1 MSWKRLL
8 LETLTLVAAAV
19 LCASVANLLA
29 ARERRVAF
37 VGSYPDALKVPAPP
51 AEAPRIAEASHPA
64 AAPTALPATHSA
76 DTPRDVVPRAAER
89 PAPGAPPRAGEPGA
103 RPAAAPPAPAAPR
116 VPAADLLSRF
126 PPHKDK
132 PWVEV
137 SGDDVAFLHGAGA
150 LVLDARR
157 TPVYEEGHVAGA
169 RSISVWES
177 DVDERVTA
185 LVNEGR
191 DTAQPIVIYCSGGD
205 CEDSH
210 MLAQKLFGA
219 GFENLLVYHDG
230 FPDWK
235 RRGGAIRTG
244 GSP

>member
-1 MSWKRLL
+1 MSWRRLF
-8 LETLTLVAAAV
+8 LETLALVAAAV

-29 ARERRVAF
+29 ARERRVSF
-37 VGSYPDALKVPAPP
+37 VGSYPDALKVPAAP
-51 AEAPRIAEASHPA
+51 AEAPH
-64 AAPTALPATHSA
+64 
-76 DTPRDVVPRAAER
+76 DVVPRVAER
-89 PAPGAPPRAGEPGA
+89 PASGAPPRASEP
-103 RPAAAPPAPAAPR
+103 RPKPAPAAAAPR
-116 VPAADLLSRF
+116 VSGVDLLSRF
-126 PPHKDK
+126 PPHKEK

-157 TPVYEEGHVAGA
+157 TSVYEEGHVAGA
-169 RSISVWES
+169 RPMPVWES

-191 DTAQPIVIYCSGGD
+191 DTSQPVVIYCSGGD

-210 MLAQKLFGA
+210 MLAQKLWGA

-235 RRGGAIRTG
+235 KRGGSVHVGA
-244 GSP
+244 SP